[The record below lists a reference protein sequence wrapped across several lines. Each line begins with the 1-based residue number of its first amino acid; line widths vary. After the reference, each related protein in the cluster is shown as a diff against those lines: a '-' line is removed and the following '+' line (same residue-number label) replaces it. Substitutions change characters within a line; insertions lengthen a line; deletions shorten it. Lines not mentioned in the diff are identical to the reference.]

1 MGRKLTGG
9 FRSSQIGESCLAQL
23 TRSRKKR
30 DAALDAIKAACEAH
44 INGPLF
50 KELADIIEATAGRTG
65 MSAEGFH
72 VMPHR
77 DDSQTLMVH
86 YPTATPV
93 DGYIDKVV
101 KIESGA
107 KSALDPIPYARFGP
121 MSPTIGF
128 SDAQLY
134 RARKYPDLATSSDL
148 AAAIALIL
156 AVDAERMLRR
166 VAERCLGLAMH
177 EPCEG
182 TSPNGPLREF

>member
-107 KSALDPIPYARFGP
+107 KSALDPNSVRSVRPYVADDRLLGR
-121 MSPTIGF
+121 PT
-128 SDAQLY
+128 L
-134 RARKYPDLATSSDL
+134 SSTQ
-148 AAAIALIL
+148 IS
-156 AVDAERMLRR
+156 RS
-166 VAERCLGLAMH
+166 C
-177 EPCEG
+177 
-182 TSPNGPLREF
+182 